1 MSESR
6 TYRVTIRGRFG
17 ALSEAART
25 YLQRHVDD
33 HEIFKSAYTPEG
45 SFTYDAR
52 IDFFNL
58 RYEIKVDGDVAAAEE
73 SGLVE
78 AESFLA
84 TMGFVH
90 RGLKATVV
98 EMSTVW
104 NHEH

>member
-1 MSESR
+1 
-6 TYRVTIRGRFG
+6 VG
-17 ALSEAART
+17 
-25 YLQRHVDD
+25 D
-33 HEIFKSAYTPEG
+33 HEIFKSAYSPEG

-78 AESFLA
+78 AEFFLA

-104 NHEH
+104 NDDR

>member
-1 MSESR
+1 
-6 TYRVTIRGRFG
+6 
-17 ALSEAART
+17 
-25 YLQRHVDD
+25 VDD